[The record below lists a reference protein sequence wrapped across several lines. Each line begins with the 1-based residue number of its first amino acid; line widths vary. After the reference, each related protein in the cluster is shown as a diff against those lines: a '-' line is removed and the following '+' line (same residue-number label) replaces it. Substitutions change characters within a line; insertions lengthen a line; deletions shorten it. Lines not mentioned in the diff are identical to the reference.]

1 MDYNTGATKSSS
13 VHNLAWS
20 FHQSPSHLVWRR
32 TYSHSS
38 YLRKQIFLP
47 YRTGLHISSTAF
59 ARTGF
64 YPPSWRGKIRLSE
77 IQPSYYTQHCLLVLK
92 LEEFDRLYNLWE
104 RVVKYSTGC
113 FPVFVRQRQTARWCW
128 TFSILACY
136 ALQYHGRSLRGPVW
150 LYTPR

>member
-20 FHQSPSHLVWRR
+20 FHQSPFHLEWRR
-32 TYSHSS
+32 TCSHSS
-38 YLRKQIFLP
+38 YLRKQIFLL
-47 YRTGLHISSTAF
+47 YRTSLHTSSTAC
-59 ARTGF
+59 ARTVF

-77 IQPSYYTQHCLLVLK
+77 IQPSYYTQHCLLFLK
-92 LEEFDRLYNLWE
+92 LEEYDRLHSQWE
-104 RVVKYSTGC
+104 RVVIYSTGY
-113 FPVFVRQRQTARWCW
+113 FQVSVRQRQTAWWCW
-128 TFSILACY
+128 TLSILAGY